1 MPGSVALCR
10 DAPSGLRAHWR
21 VTVNLNRALLLALGL
36 NVACA
41 AAAAAPPAVVSSI
54 PGESAAHYAQ
64 RMKWFREAKFGWFIC
79 WGPCSLAGG
88 EIGWSRNGPR
98 PGIPGGEPGVGVP
111 MEVYDNL
118 YKQFAPTHFD
128 PHEWASL
135 IKESGAKY
143 VIFLTRH
150 HDGFS
155 MFDSKLS
162 DYKVTHTPYG
172 RDVTGE
178 LAAALHE
185 AGIRI
190 VWYYSQPDWRHP
202 DYLTEHHD
210 RFIEYLHGQVR
221 ELLTNYGKIDCM
233 WFDGLYGGT
242 KEWDTPRLL
251 SLIHQLQPGILINNR
266 AGVPGDF
273 DTPEQTLGSFQ
284 LDRPWESCITMSEG
298 WSWTGEKSPVKSLRE
313 CLHLLIRCAGGGG
326 NLALDTGP
334 MPDGRIDPRQV
345 ANYKAMGQ
353 WLARYGETIYATTG
367 GPYGPGQWGCATRQ
381 GTTVYLHVLN
391 WPGDALR
398 LPPLPYPVKAC
409 RALTGGEAAATR
421 DAEGL
426 TVDLSAAKRDD
437 VDTLIALDL
446 RATPAQV
453 AAIRPASALLR
464 ASLSVGRRCAASAI
478 WSSEYSAEKV
488 FDGDESTRWGAAPD
502 SRSGWLAVDLGA
514 RQTVTRATFKEAPW
528 NRVQRYELQCRD
540 TGPWRTF
547 HRGTTMGD
555 RTVEFPPARA
565 RHFRLNVLEATDVPT
580 IWEVHLYGPQ
590 ASQYTP

>member
-1 MPGSVALCR
+1 M
-10 DAPSGLRAHWR
+10 
-21 VTVNLNRALLLALGL
+21 NLTRALLIGLILAF
-36 NVACA
+36 VAGA
-41 AAAAAPPAVVSSI
+41 APAVPPAVVSSI
-54 PGESAAHYAQ
+54 PGETPAHYAQ
-64 RMKWFREAKFGWFIC
+64 RMKWFRDAKFGWFIC
-79 WGPCSLAGG
+79 WGPCCLAGG

-98 PGIPGGEPGVGVP
+98 PGIPGGQPGSGVP
-111 MEVYDNL
+111 MDVYDNL
-118 YKQFAPTHFD
+118 YKQFAPTQFD
-128 PHEWASL
+128 PREWASI
-135 IKESGAKY
+135 IKASGAKY

-162 DYKVTHTPYG
+162 DYKVTHTPYA

-185 AGIRI
+185 AGIGI

-202 DYLTEHHD
+202 DYLTENHA

-242 KEWDTPRLL
+242 KEWDTPRLF
-251 SLIHQLQPGILINNR
+251 SMIHKLQPGILINNR

-345 ANYKAMGQ
+345 ANYRAMGQ
-353 WLARYGETIYATTG
+353 WLGKYGETIYATTG
-367 GPYGPGQWGCATRQ
+367 GPYGPGKWGCATRR
-381 GTTVYLHVLN
+381 GSTVYLHVLN
-391 WPGDALR
+391 SPGDSLR

-409 RALTGGEAAATR
+409 RALTGGKATATQ
-421 DAEGL
+421 DADGL
-426 TVDLSAAKRDD
+426 RVDLSAATRDD
-437 VDTLIALDL
+437 VDTLVALDL

-453 AAIRPASALLR
+453 AAIKPVSVLVAE
-464 ASLSVGRRCAASAI
+464 SLTVGRRVSASAV
-478 WSSEYSAEKV
+478 WSPEYDAAKA
-488 FDGDESTRWGAAPD
+488 FDGNEATRWGAEPG
-502 SRSGWLAVDLGA
+502 SRAGWLDVDLGA
-514 RQTVTRATFKEAPW
+514 RKLVGRATLMEAPW
-528 NRVQRYELQCRD
+528 DRVRRFELQRSD
-540 TGPWRTF
+540 DGVRWRSF
-547 HRGTTMGD
+547 YKGTTMGNS
-555 RTVEFPPARA
+555 TVEFRPVKVRY
-565 RHFRLNVLEATDVPT
+565 FRLNVLEATDVPT
-580 IWEVHLYGPQ
+580 LWEVHLYAPG
-590 ASQYTP
+590 AGAFTP